1 VVESLVF
8 SLTSAGFSY
17 TYNLVVDI
25 RKPAAASKNQKSR
38 TKQAR
43 PTSVNPPPSG
53 ESATEFNHERCKQ
66 PDRKTPVRRR
76 PFAPVRQRHT
86 TTPIGSRVLVRDYGS
101 DLFSLVDNPRDDMTR
116 LQIIAASATAL
127 AVGNAAEGNPC
138 ACFFPEGKSG
148 CVLDI
153 EGINKETNLP
163 VRTGDITIYGKQL

>member
-1 VVESLVF
+1 MNGVNNRTGNRLSGLAHLRQSVS
-8 SLTSAGFSY
+8 
-17 TYNLVVDI
+17 DI
-25 RKPAAASKNQKSR
+25 L
-38 TKQAR
+38 
-43 PTSVNPPPSG
+43 
-53 ESATEFNHERCKQ
+53 
-66 PDRKTPVRRR
+66 
-76 PFAPVRQRHT
+76 

-127 AVGNAAEGNPC
+127 ARWETRLKVTRVLVS
-138 ACFFPEGKSG
+138 FPEGKSG